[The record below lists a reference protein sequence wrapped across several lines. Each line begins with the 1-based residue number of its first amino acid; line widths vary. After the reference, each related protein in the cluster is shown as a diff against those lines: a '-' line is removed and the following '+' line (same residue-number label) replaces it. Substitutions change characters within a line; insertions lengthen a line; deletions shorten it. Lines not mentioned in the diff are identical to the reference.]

1 MSLSFAAIYTL
12 HPRALSHHSMSEST
26 FVKTYLNLVTLSL
39 DKPTSEF
46 YSTTDYAKLTTL
58 GPSLPLLKFPFP
70 KASDAGDLEAEKRV
84 SVLFKSIK
92 PPFKF
97 SAELEVPVLLLVH
110 RVKQLLIAAVPS
122 LTEGKVEPHDLK
134 VLIKSKVASDS
145 SLLSAV
151 VPEDATAV
159 SATVMVSAPKPVE
172 TKAAA
177 ESDDPEVS
185 PVVTDAT
192 WKTIAEAL
200 AKDIGADAAGQ
211 LVAKFKT
218 VA

>member
-1 MSLSFAAIYTL
+1 
-12 HPRALSHHSMSEST
+12 MSEST

-97 SAELEVPVLLLVH
+97 AAELEVPVLLLVH

-177 ESDDPEVS
+177 ERFYDPEVS

>member
-1 MSLSFAAIYTL
+1 
-12 HPRALSHHSMSEST
+12 MSEST

>member
-97 SAELEVPVLLLVH
+97 AAELEVPVLLLVH

>member
-1 MSLSFAAIYTL
+1 
-12 HPRALSHHSMSEST
+12 MSEST
-26 FVKTYLNLVTLSL
+26 FVKTYLNLVTLSS

-70 KASDAGDLEAEKRV
+70 KASDAGDSEAEKRV
-84 SVLFKSIK
+84 SVSFKSIK

-97 SAELEVPVLLLVH
+97 SAELEVPVSLSVH

-177 ESDDPEVS
+177 ERFYDPEVS